1 MEIINILRNPNY
13 YLIVK
18 VLQKGPMTVR
28 DLEKAYKEAAEK
40 TELFEPKSNKTIYRY
55 MKILEQA
62 DLIKPAGQRMNIGKT
77 VTETLFSRTASVF
90 LILGEEP
97 EWWKSKEG
105 MEVARRIGKIVSHL
119 LDSSEPPISEIQE
132 LLIQYQQT
140 NESEQERLMTTA
152 PEKIVQLITEG
163 DFDQLNK
170 VNDFVQ
176 IFMTF
181 MRNPSLFKKLRRLF
195 KKST

>member
-1 MEIINILRNPNY
+1 
-13 YLIVK
+13 
-18 VLQKGPMTVR
+18 MTVR

-40 TELFEPKSNKTIYRY
+40 TESFEPKSDKTIYQY
-55 MKILEQA
+55 LKILEQA

-105 MEVARRIGKIVSHL
+105 LEVARRIGKIVSHL
-119 LDSSEPPISEIQE
+119 LDSPEPRISEIQE

-140 NESEQERLMTTA
+140 SESEQERLMTAA
-152 PEKIVQLITEG
+152 PEKIV
-163 DFDQLNK
+163 
-170 VNDFVQ
+170 
-176 IFMTF
+176 
-181 MRNPSLFKKLRRLF
+181 
-195 KKST
+195 